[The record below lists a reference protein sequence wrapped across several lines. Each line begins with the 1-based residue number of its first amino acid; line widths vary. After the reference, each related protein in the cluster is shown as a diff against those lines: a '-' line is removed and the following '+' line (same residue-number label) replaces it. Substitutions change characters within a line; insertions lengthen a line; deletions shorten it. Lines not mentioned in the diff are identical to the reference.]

1 MKPIIKV
8 ENLGKQYYIGS
19 RQKSYDTLRDALAG
33 ALRAPLNRLRRGA
46 GNGGETV
53 WALKDVSFEV
63 RPGEVVGIIGRNGA
77 GKSTLLKILSRITE
91 PTEGRAQLY
100 GRIGSLLEVGTGFHP
115 ELSGRE
121 NVYMNGSI
129 LGMKRAEIERKFD
142 EIVDFAEIEKFLD
155 MPVKH
160 YSSGMYMRLAFAVAA
175 HLEPEILLVDEV
187 LAVGDASFQK
197 KCLGKM
203 GDVARQGRTVLFVSH
218 NLSSIVVLC
227 SRALYMSSGHL
238 IEDGPAAKVVE
249 SYMQMSRDVG
259 GAPSVEWEPES
270 APSSEGMRLR
280 SVRVL
285 NELGQV
291 SDSFGMDEPVR
302 IEVTYCLLQPGQETN
317 VGYHLYN
324 SRGVLAF
331 ISADFHDTEWLEV
344 PKEAGCY
351 RSVCEIPG
359 KFLNVG
365 SYILD
370 VALSKASGQSAEVF
384 EREVVTFELV
394 DEGQSEVRG
403 RFMGEW
409 HIGTLRPKLPW
420 KTIRLPESEQWD

>member
-8 ENLGKQYYIGS
+8 ENLGKRYHIGA
-19 RQKSYDTLRDALAG
+19 RQKPHDTLRDALAS
-33 ALRAPLNRLRRGA
+33 AVRAPLQRWRRGA
-46 GNGGETV
+46 HNGETV
-53 WALKDVSFEV
+53 WALKGVDFDV
-63 RPGEVVGIIGRNGA
+63 RPGEIVGIIGRNGA

-91 PTEGRAQLY
+91 PTEGRVQLY

-129 LGMKRAEIERKFD
+129 LGMNRAEIKRKFD
-142 EIVDFAEIEKFLD
+142 EIVAFAEMEKFLD
-155 MPVKH
+155 MPVKR

-175 HLEPEILLVDEV
+175 HLEPEILIVDEV

-203 GDVARQGRTVLFVSH
+203 GDVAREGRTVLFVSH
-218 NLSSIVVLC
+218 NLSSIMVLC
-227 SRALYMSSGHL
+227 SRALYISSGHL

-249 SYMQMSRDVG
+249 SYVQMSRAVG
-259 GAPSVEWEPES
+259 GTPSVGWKSPES
-270 APSSEGMRLR
+270 APGSERIRLR
-280 SVRVL
+280 SVCVL
-285 NELGQV
+285 DAQGEV
-291 SDSFGMDEPVR
+291 SDSFGMDDPIR
-302 IEVTYCLLQPGQETN
+302 IEVTYWLLQPGLETN
-317 VGYHLYN
+317 AGYHLYN
-324 SRGVLAF
+324 SGGVLVF
-331 ISADFHDTEWLEV
+331 VSADFHDAEWLDV
-344 PKEAGCY
+344 PKAPGCY
-351 RSVCEIPG
+351 RSVCEVPG

-365 SYILD
+365 SYTLD
-370 VALSKASGQSAEVF
+370 VALSMSSGQSGDVF

-403 RFMGEW
+403 RFTGEW

-420 KTIRLPESEQWD
+420 KTTRLPEGEPWD